1 MDEIVVV
8 VESDKLSQEI
18 RSPYAGVIVQTLV
31 DEGADIPVGN
41 PLFIIDTEGKA
52 PEGTAKAPS
61 TKPQETAPKQ
71 DTPKPAP
78 TPAQASS
85 SAPAEAPKPAAPRQ
99 EAPKAA
105 AAKPV
110 VRASGERTERRVR
123 AT

>member
-18 RSPYAGVIVQTLV
+18 RSPFAGVIVKTLV

-41 PLFIIDTEGKA
+41 PLFIIDTEGKVT
-52 PEGTAKAPS
+52 EGKAPQ
-61 TKPQETAPKQ
+61 TKPQEAAPKQ
-71 DTPKPAP
+71 DTPKPVP
-78 TPAQASS
+78 TPAATSS
-85 SAPAEAPKPAAPRQ
+85 SAPVETPKPAAPRQ

-105 AAKPV
+105 AVKPV